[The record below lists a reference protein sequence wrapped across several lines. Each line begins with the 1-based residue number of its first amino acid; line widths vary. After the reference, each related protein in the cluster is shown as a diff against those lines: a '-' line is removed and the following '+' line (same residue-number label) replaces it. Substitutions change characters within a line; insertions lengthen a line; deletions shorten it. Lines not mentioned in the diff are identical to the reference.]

1 MAEIEVVYI
10 DGMFGFVSPQELDRL
25 IESEGIVKFLRG
37 NSWVY
42 LGVDPTRATSKI
54 ATLRRESGRF

>member
-25 IESEGIVKFLRG
+25 IESERIVKFLRG
-37 NSWVY
+37 NAWAY
-42 LGVDPTRATSKI
+42 LGVDPTRATSRAAASI
-54 ATLRRESGRF
+54 GEGGRL